1 MDDVDPVMVI
11 RGVQVNNVVLTLGGV
26 LELKEHI
33 VLGVFLMLKDAT
45 TENMMEPT
53 NHRHQ
58 HHHQQIRMFPQMD
71 DVDPVTVIRGV
82 QVHNAV
88 QVMIG
93 VVEVECQVMIGVCI
107 EVEPSTGRTNGTVK
121 IRECMMATLFSNEWL

>member
-1 MDDVDPVMVI
+1 
-11 RGVQVNNVVLTLGGV
+11 
-26 LELKEHI
+26 
-33 VLGVFLMLKDAT
+33 
-45 TENMMEPT
+45 
-53 NHRHQ
+53 
-58 HHHQQIRMFPQMD
+58 MFPQMD